1 MSVIIN
7 NKAGLI
13 NEIKD
18 ICKSNKTKKIPLVC
32 NTLCGFS
39 VDCQIVITPS
49 AIRLDIGSKTIHW
62 RERENEEDPND
73 YLSVDYYFHF
83 PSALLFSKF
92 SRPGFNEYINDSPPI
107 TDAEIENAVNK
118 LIQILDNISFDKK
131 TNRFTTLPATISAS
145 VIGVESHRK
154 TPKPVQECSVCFED
168 TCGVTDC
175 KHPLCLPCLEQL
187 QMMSDRHFMTNDCPL
202 CRKES
207 TGY

>member
-7 NKAGLI
+7 NKVGLI

-18 ICKSNKTKKIPLVC
+18 ICKSNKTKTIPLVC

-39 VDCQIVITPS
+39 VNCQIVITPS

-62 RERENEEDPND
+62 REHENEED
-73 YLSVDYYFHF
+73 YLGFDYYFHF
-83 PSALLFSKF
+83 PSAMLFSKF
-92 SRPGFNEYINDSPPI
+92 SRPGFNEYINNSSPI
-107 TDAEIENAVNK
+107 TDTEVENAINK

-131 TNRFTTLPATISAS
+131 SNIFNY
-145 VIGVESHRK
+145 GESNRK
-154 TPKPVQECSVCFED
+154 TSKPIQECSVCYEE
-168 TCGVTDC
+168 TCGITDC

-187 QMMSDRHFMTNDCPL
+187 QMRNDNHFMTNDCPL
-202 CRKES
+202 CRQEI

>member
-1 MSVIIN
+1 MSVIN
-7 NKAGLI
+7 NRSELI

-18 ICKSNKTKKIPLVC
+18 ICKSNKIKTIPLVC

-39 VDCQIVITPS
+39 VNCQIVITPS

-62 RERENEEDPND
+62 RERENEKDP
-73 YLSVDYYFHF
+73 YQLSVDYYFHF

-92 SRPGFNEYINDSPPI
+92 SRPGFDEYINDSPPI
-107 TDAEIENAVNK
+107 TDSEIENAVNK

-131 TNRFTTLPATISAS
+131 TNRFT
-145 VIGVESHRK
+145 
-154 TPKPVQECSVCFED
+154 PKPVQECSVCYED

-187 QMMSDRHFMTNDCPL
+187 QMRSDRHFMTNDCPL
-202 CRKES
+202 CRKEI

>member
-18 ICKSNKTKKIPLVC
+18 ICKSNKTKTIPLVC

-49 AIRLDIGSKTIHW
+49 AMRLDIGSKTIHW

-73 YLSVDYYFHF
+73 YLEFDYYFHF

-92 SRPGFNEYINDSPPI
+92 SRPGFDEYINDSPPI
-107 TDAEIENAVNK
+107 TDSEIENAIFR

-131 TNRFTTLPATISAS
+131 TNRFTSLKNGGSN
-145 VIGVESHRK
+145 RK
-154 TPKPVQECSVCFED
+154 TPKPIQECSVCYED

-175 KHPLCLPCLEQL
+175 KHTLCLPCLEHI

-202 CRKES
+202 CRKEI

>member
-1 MSVIIN
+1 MSVLIN

-18 ICKSNKTKKIPLVC
+18 ICKTNKSKTIPLVC

-39 VDCQIVITPS
+39 VNCQIAITPS

-62 RERENEEDPND
+62 RERENEKDPND
-73 YLSVDYYFHF
+73 YLGFDYYFHF

-92 SRPGFNEYINDSPPI
+92 SRPGFDEYINDSPHI

-131 TNRFTTLPATISAS
+131 TNRYNY
-145 VIGVESHRK
+145 GESHK
-154 TPKPVQECSVCFED
+154 NISKPIQECSVCYED
-168 TCGVTDC
+168 TCGTTYC

-187 QMMSDRHFMTNDCPL
+187 QMRSDRHFMTNDCPI
-202 CRKES
+202 CRQEI